1 MSQTLVVGIS
11 DYRVSRKPNI
21 LVTYALG
28 SCVGIC
34 LYDKRLQVG
43 GLAHIMLPD
52 STQFLHQHQEINRMK
67 FADTAIVDVVKE
79 MQQLGADIRNIT
91 AKIAGGAKMFQM
103 QSNTQFG
110 SIGDRNV
117 DSVKQVLG
125 NWEIPIIAED
135 TRKNYGRTVYFDLST
150 GIMKVSSLGKNLLEL

>member
-11 DYRVSRKPNI
+11 DYRISRKPNI

-52 STQFLHQHQEINRMK
+52 STQFQHQHQEINRMK

-79 MQQLGADIRNIT
+79 MQQLGADIPISRR
-91 AKIAGGAKMFQM
+91 IAGGAKMFKCNQI
-103 QSNTQFG
+103 QFG
-110 SIGDRNV
+110 SIGD
-117 DSVKQVLG
+117 G
-125 NWEIPIIAED
+125 MWTA
-135 TRKNYGRTVYFDLST
+135 
-150 GIMKVSSLGKNLLEL
+150 